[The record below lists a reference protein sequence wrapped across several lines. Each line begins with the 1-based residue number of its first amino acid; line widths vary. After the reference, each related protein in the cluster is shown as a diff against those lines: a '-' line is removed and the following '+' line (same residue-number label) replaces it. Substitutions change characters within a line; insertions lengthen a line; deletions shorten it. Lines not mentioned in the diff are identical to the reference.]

1 MGVRMNPD
9 GGAANPPNKNAPT
22 AGPGLRLEGEI
33 VTIVAAR
40 IGRRRGPLSPAA
52 PRAIVPSNA
61 PRAPSDRDPQCSRL
75 FARGLVV
82 FRSRQRFDLLA
93 VNDVCGQSECD
104 TLATL

>member
-22 AGPGLRLEGEI
+22 AGPGWRLEGEI

-52 PRAIVPSNA
+52 PSCYRPVERATRPV
-61 PRAPSDRDPQCSRL
+61 
-75 FARGLVV
+75 
-82 FRSRQRFDLLA
+82 RS
-93 VNDVCGQSECD
+93 
-104 TLATL
+104 